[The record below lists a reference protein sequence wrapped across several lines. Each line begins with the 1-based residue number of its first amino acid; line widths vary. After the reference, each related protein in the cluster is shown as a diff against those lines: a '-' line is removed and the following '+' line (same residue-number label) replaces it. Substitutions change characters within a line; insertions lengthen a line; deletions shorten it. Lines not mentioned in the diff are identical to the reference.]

1 MRRRVLAVVVIVVLA
16 GCGSLGGSS
25 GIRSG
30 GFVAAEQIDE
40 APTNATVVDADAV
53 DPVRNGLYALLSAA
67 ATEGYAETGH
77 RTPAE
82 LREIERQLSAAPEY
96 GNSHYLRYEGEI
108 VRVSI
113 WALD

>member
-1 MRRRVLAVVVIVVLA
+1 MRNRVLAAVAIVVLA

-25 GIRSG
+25 GIRNG
-30 GFVAAEQIDE
+30 GFVTAERVDE
-40 APTNATVVDADAV
+40 APANVTVVDADAV

-67 ATEGYAETGH
+67 VTEGYAETGPP
-77 RTPAE
+77 TPVE
-82 LREIERQLSAAPEY
+82 LREIERQLSAVPEY
-96 GNSHYLRYEGEI
+96 GNSRYLRYEGEV

>member
-1 MRRRVLAVVVIVVLA
+1 VLAVVVIVVLA

-30 GFVAAEQIDE
+30 GFVTAERVDE
-40 APTNATVVDADAV
+40 APANVTIVDADAI

-67 ATEGYAETGH
+67 ATEGYAETSH

-82 LREIERQLSAAPEY
+82 LQEIERQLSAAPEY
-96 GNSHYLRYEGEI
+96 ENSRYLRYEGEV

-113 WALD
+113 WTLN

>member
-1 MRRRVLAVVVIVVLA
+1 VLAVVAIVVLA

-25 GIRSG
+25 GIHG
-30 GFVAAEQIDE
+30 GAVVAERVDDVPA
-40 APTNATVVDADAV
+40 NVTVVDADAV

-67 ATEGYAETGH
+67 VTEGYAETGH

-82 LREIERQLSAAPEY
+82 LREIERQLSAAAEY
-96 GNSHYLRYEGEI
+96 GNSRYLRYEGEV

-113 WALD
+113 